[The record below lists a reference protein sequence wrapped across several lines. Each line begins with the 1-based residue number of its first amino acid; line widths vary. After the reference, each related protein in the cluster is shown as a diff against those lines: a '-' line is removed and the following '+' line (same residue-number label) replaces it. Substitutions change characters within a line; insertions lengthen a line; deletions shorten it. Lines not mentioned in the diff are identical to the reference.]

1 MIENEIDTGT
11 WCSGSKQMK
20 TYIALFRG
28 INVGG
33 NSILPMK
40 ELVAVLESLGV
51 QDIKTYIQSGNVI
64 FRSRAADTASLAR
77 KIGAAIRKNH
87 GFEPQ
92 VLLLDSVKLNKVI
105 RENPYPEA
113 EAVPNTLHVNFLS
126 AIPPKSDLKAL
137 EKIRAESERFHLAGD
152 VLYLH
157 APDGIGRSKL
167 AASMERLLGVTMTS
181 RNWNTVRK
189 LKVMIVDD

>member
-1 MIENEIDTGT
+1 ME
-11 WCSGSKQMK
+11 

-33 NSILPMK
+33 KNILPMK
-40 ELVAVLESLGV
+40 ELVAVLESLGL

-64 FRSRAADTASLAR
+64 FRSKAADTAPLAR
-77 KIGAAIRKNH
+77 KIGVAIKKNH

-92 VLLLDSVKLNKVI
+92 VLLLDSAALDKVI
-105 RENPYPEA
+105 RGNPYPEA
-113 EAVPNTLHVNFLS
+113 EAAPNTLHVNFL
-126 AIPPKSDLKAL
+126 ATIPPKPDLNAL
-137 EKIRAESERFHLAGD
+137 EKIRAESERFHLTGD

-167 AASMERLLGVTMTS
+167 AAGMERLLRVPMTS
-181 RNWNTVRK
+181 RNWNTVSK
-189 LKVMIVDD
+189 LKVMIVND

>member
-1 MIENEIDTGT
+1 MT
-11 WCSGSKQMK
+11 

-64 FRSRAADTASLAR
+64 FRSKAADTAPLAR
-77 KIGAAIRKNH
+77 KIGAAIRKSH

-92 VLLLDSVKLNKVI
+92 VLLLDSAELDKVI

-113 EAVPNTLHVNFLS
+113 EAVPNTLHVNFLA
-126 AIPPKSDLKAL
+126 AIPPKPDLRAL
-137 EKIRAESERFHLAGD
+137 EKIRTESERFHLAGD

-167 AASMERLLGVTMTS
+167 AASMERLLGVPMTS
-181 RNWNTVRK
+181 RNWNTVHK
-189 LKVMIVDD
+189 LKVMIGDD

>member
-1 MIENEIDTGT
+1 
-11 WCSGSKQMK
+11 MK

-33 NSILPMK
+33 KHILPMK
-40 ELVAVLESLGV
+40 ELVAELEGLGL

-64 FRSRAADTASLAR
+64 FRSKVTDTAQLCG
-77 KIGAAIRKNH
+77 KISAAVKKGH

-92 VLLLDSVKLNKVI
+92 VLLLDSAALDKAI
-105 RENPYPEA
+105 RGNPYPEA
-113 EAVPNTLHVNFLS
+113 EVAPNTLHLNFLA
-126 AIPPKSDLKAL
+126 AIPPKPDLNAL
-137 EKIRAESERFHLAGD
+137 EKIRAENERYYLAQD

-167 AASMERLLGVTMTS
+167 AAGMERLLGVPLTS

-189 LKVMIVDD
+189 LKDMIGDD

>member
-1 MIENEIDTGT
+1 
-11 WCSGSKQMK
+11 MK

-40 ELVAVLESLGV
+40 ELVAVLEGLGV

-64 FRSRAADTASLAR
+64 FRSKAAGTAQLAG
-77 KIGAAIRKNH
+77 KIGAAIRKSH

-92 VLLLDSVKLNKVI
+92 VLLLDSAKLNKVI

-113 EAVPNTLHVNFLS
+113 EAVPNTLHVNFLA
-126 AIPPKSDLKAL
+126 AIPPKPDLKAL

-167 AASMERLLGVTMTS
+167 AAGMERLLGVPMTS
-181 RNWNTVRK
+181 RNWNTVHK
-189 LKVMIVDD
+189 LKAMIVED

>member
-1 MIENEIDTGT
+1 M
-11 WCSGSKQMK
+11 SKQMK

-33 NSILPMK
+33 NNLLPMK

-51 QDIKTYIQSGNVI
+51 QGIKTYIQSGNVI
-64 FRSRAADTASLAR
+64 FRSKAADTAQLAR
-77 KIGAAIRKNH
+77 KIGAAIKKSH
-87 GFEPQ
+87 SFEPH

-105 RENPYPEA
+105 RENPYTKA
-113 EAVPNTLHVNFLS
+113 EAVPNTLHVNFLA
-126 AIPPKSDLKAL
+126 AIPPRPDLKAL
-137 EKIRAESERFHLAGD
+137 EKIRAESEQFHLAGD

-157 APDGIGRSKL
+157 APDGIGKSKL
-167 AASMERLLGVTMTS
+167 AAGVERLLGVTMTS

-189 LKVMIVDD
+189 LKAMIVDD

>member
-1 MIENEIDTGT
+1 M
-11 WCSGSKQMK
+11 Q

-33 NSILPMK
+33 NNILPMK
-40 ELVAVLESLGV
+40 ELVPVLESLGV

-64 FRSRAADTASLAR
+64 FWSRAADTAQLAR
-77 KIGAAIRKNH
+77 KIGAAIRKSH

-113 EAVPNTLHVNFLS
+113 EAVPNTLHVNFLA
-126 AIPPKSDLKAL
+126 AIPPKPDLKAL
-137 EKIRAESERFHLAGD
+137 EMIRTESERFHLAGD

-189 LKVMIVDD
+189 LKVMVA

>member
-1 MIENEIDTGT
+1 
-11 WCSGSKQMK
+11 MK

-33 NSILPMK
+33 KNILPMK
-40 ELVAVLESLGV
+40 DLVALLESLGL

-64 FRSRAADTASLAR
+64 SRSKTADTAQLSR
-77 KIGAAIRKNH
+77 RIGAAIKQSH

-92 VLLLDSVKLNKVI
+92 VLLLDAAALEKI
-105 RENPYPEA
+105 IIENPYPEA
-113 EAVPNTLHVNFLS
+113 EAVPNTLHVNFLA
-126 AIPPKSDLKAL
+126 AIPIKPDLKAL
-137 EKIRAESERFHLAGD
+137 EKIRTESERFHLTGD

-167 AASMERLLGVTMTS
+167 AANLERLLGVTMTS

-189 LKVMIVDD
+189 LKEMMGDD

>member
-1 MIENEIDTGT
+1 
-11 WCSGSKQMK
+11 MK

-51 QDIKTYIQSGNVI
+51 QDIKTYIRSGNVI
-64 FRSRAADTASLAR
+64 FRSKAADTAQLAG
-77 KIGAAIRKNH
+77 KIGATIRKSH

-92 VLLLDSVKLNKVI
+92 VLLLDAAVLDKVI

-113 EAVPNTLHVNFLS
+113 EAVPNTLHVNFLA
-126 AIPPKSDLKAL
+126 AIPPKPDLKAL
-137 EKIRAESERFHLAGD
+137 EKIRAESERFHLADD

-167 AASMERLLGVTMTS
+167 AAGMERLIGVPMTS

-189 LKVMIVDD
+189 LKVMIGDN